1 MLCHRT
7 NDTDATLSFWRE
19 AARRLNLDDIDAPV
33 TAETLDRL
41 LKELREVS
49 QDKIDQDYPFVPSL
63 IRLFAVHD
71 DEFFRLLDGY
81 GERTL
86 DPRTHQSATELMK
99 RLPGLWAMA
108 AEIKM
113 TRSRLGWMASA
124 DEVRRR
130 LDHAF

>member
-1 MLCHRT
+1 MLCDRT
-7 NDTDATLSFWRE
+7 NGTDATLSFWQE
-19 AARRLNLDDIDAPV
+19 AARRLNLVDVEPPV
-33 TAETLDRL
+33 TAETLDRIL
-41 LKELREVS
+41 EELREVS
-49 QDKIDQDYPFVPSL
+49 QDKIDEDYPFVPPL

-86 DPRTHQSATELMK
+86 DPATHQSVTELMK

-113 TRSRLGWMASA
+113 TRSRLGWMATA
-124 DEVRRR
+124 EDVRRR
-130 LDHAF
+130 LGHAF

>member
-7 NDTDATLSFWRE
+7 NGTDATLSFWRE
-19 AARRLNLDDIDAPV
+19 AARRLNLDEVEAPV

-41 LKELREVS
+41 LEELREVS
-49 QDKIDQDYPFVPSL
+49 QEKIDQDYPFVPPL

-71 DEFFRLLDGY
+71 EEFFQLLDSY

-86 DPRTHQSATELMK
+86 DPATHQAVTELMK

-113 TRSRLGWMASA
+113 TRSRLGWMATS